1 MSKLNLTAAF
11 PGVEPLPQADL
22 TRIRIGGRQVN
33 EYLGVEF
40 RRTLGAQRARL
51 DRPRLQVRLLEAGEA
66 ASRDGAAAA
75 SGIVDPENRM
85 SGPSLPLRIRVSAQ
99 FDSKSPV
106 AIVAGVHVSALF
118 LKASGEEVL

>member
-1 MSKLNLTAAF
+1 MGAPGSSGSSGYQRSQVCGLGGAQRKSSKRPLVIPRMSKLNLTAAF

-75 SGIVDPENRM
+75 S
-85 SGPSLPLRIRVSAQ
+85 
-99 FDSKSPV
+99 
-106 AIVAGVHVSALF
+106 
-118 LKASGEEVL
+118 